1 MNWRLGALVKKFVIT
16 SKTVPGVRFFH
27 NVVRYRELLFMLLIP
42 VAFLI
47 INNYLPMVGV
57 IIAFKDYNFAKG
69 IFGSDWIGFK
79 NFTYLFATNDAF
91 VITRNTLLYNLAF
104 IILNVV
110 VPVSL
115 ALLFNELRGKFLPR
129 LYQTILLLPYFLSM
143 VIVSYLVY
151 ALLSRSMGYVNTS
164 VLPFLGKEPIDW
176 YNERKYW
183 PFILS
188 FVHVWKNAG
197 YTAVIYLAAL
207 TSVDPVYYEALAID
221 GGGKLKQ
228 MRYISLPFLQ
238 NIMIVLSILAV
249 GRIFNS
255 DFGLFYQ
262 VPLQSG
268 TLFPVT
274 NVIDT
279 YVYRALTRTNDIA
292 MASAA
297 GFYKSVV
304 GFVLVLVTNWIV
316 SKISPENTL
325 I

>member
-1 MNWRLGALVKKFVIT
+1 
-16 SKTVPGVRFFH
+16 
-27 NVVRYRELLFMLLIP
+27 
-42 VAFLI
+42 
-47 INNYLPMVGV
+47 MVGV

-69 IFGSDWIGFK
+69 IFGSDWIGLS
-79 NFTYLFATNDAF
+79 NFTYLFTTNDAF
-91 VITRNTLLYNLAF
+91 IITRNTLLYNLTF
-104 IILNVV
+104 IVLNVI
-110 VPVSL
+110 VPVTL
-115 ALLFNELRGKFLPR
+115 AILFNELRGRFLPR
-129 LYQTILLLPYFLSM
+129 AYQTIILLPYFLSM
-143 VIVSYLVY
+143 IIVSYLVF
-151 ALLSRSMGYVNTS
+151 AMLSRSMGFMNTS
-164 VLPFLGKEPIDW
+164 VLPFFGIEPVDW

-183 PFILS
+183 PFILT

-207 TSVDPVYYEALAID
+207 SSVDPVYYEAIAID

-228 MRYISLPFLQ
+228 IRYISIPFLK
-238 NIMIVLSILAV
+238 NIIIVLSILAI

-304 GFVLVLVTNWIV
+304 GFVLVLFTNWVV
-316 SKISPENTL
+316 SKVSPENTL

>member
-1 MNWRLGALVKKFVIT
+1 MVKKFVIT

-228 MRYISLPFLQ
+228 MRYICKSL
-238 NIMIVLSILAV
+238 IVTVA
-249 GRIFNS
+249 
-255 DFGLFYQ
+255 
-262 VPLQSG
+262 
-268 TLFPVT
+268 TL
-274 NVIDT
+274 
-279 YVYRALTRTNDIA
+279 
-292 MASAA
+292 
-297 GFYKSVV
+297 
-304 GFVLVLVTNWIV
+304 
-316 SKISPENTL
+316 
-325 I
+325 